1 MRWVVDPTPRHGP
14 SFRHRGS
21 TLQAELVLKG
31 AIIGFSIAAPV
42 GPIGLLCIRR
52 TLAEGRLAGLVS
64 GMGAATADGLY
75 GAIAGFG
82 LSFLS
87 EALLRSQTW
96 LRILGGLYL
105 CYLGTRIFLSRVA
118 ERPVDHNRKGMIG
131 AYASTFFLTI
141 TNPVTIIA
149 FLAVFAGLGV
159 TKGGDPGEA
168 GALVAGVFL
177 GSAAWW
183 LTLALGVGFLRAR
196 FTPMMLMWVNRLAGA
211 LIAGFGVFAIYTL

>member
-1 MRWVVDPTPRHGP
+1 
-14 SFRHRGS
+14 
-21 TLQAELVLKG
+21 
-31 AIIGFSIAAPV
+31 
-42 GPIGLLCIRR
+42 
-52 TLAEGRLAGLVS
+52 
-64 GMGAATADGLY
+64 
-75 GAIAGFG
+75 
-82 LSFLS
+82 
-87 EALLRSQTW
+87 
-96 LRILGGLYL
+96 
-105 CYLGTRIFLSRVA
+105 
-118 ERPVDHNRKGMIG
+118 MID

-177 GSAAWW
+177 GSAVWW

>member
-1 MRWVVDPTPRHGP
+1 LH
-14 SFRHRGS
+14 
-21 TLQAELVLKG
+21 TLLLLQGVL
-31 AIIGFSIAAPV
+31 IGLSIAAPV

-52 TLAEGRLAGLVS
+52 TLADGRLVGLLS
-64 GMGAATADGLY
+64 GLGAATADGLY

-82 LSFLS
+82 LSVLS
-87 EALLRSQTW
+87 HALLKNQQW

-105 CYLGTRIFLSRVA
+105 CYLGTRIFLSRVS
-118 ERPVDHNRKGMIG
+118 EKSSDRVRRGLIG

-159 TKGGDPGEA
+159 TAGGNPRDA
-168 GALVAGVFL
+168 VALVAGVFL
-177 GSAAWW
+177 GSASWW
-183 LTLALGVGFLRAR
+183 LVLTLGVGFLRAR
-196 FTPMMLMWVNRLAGA
+196 ITPAVLTWVNRLAGA